1 MNKEE
6 VRKLRE
12 QFAQVTIMHD
22 GSDLINRWHER
33 VVREFGII
41 ATHIEPTFTKENPLT
56 VRNLGE
62 GDHDF
67 YVNFADRIGTVV
79 YRKNG
84 KVCQAE
90 INHDDDRGKNSLPV
104 ALIVPV
110 MRALPAILESALRQ
124 SESMYSFYRICVEA
138 VELDETSRQAEA
150 EEPCPKFYILSK
162 RDMSTTPY
170 TLNQLGIVVAESI
183 EEAAAK
189 VGGTIVD
196 RVNRPESAVDWA
208 LLDDDRDLTEIGGTP
223 SK

>member
-41 ATHIEPTFTKENPLT
+41 ATHIEPTFTNENPLT
-56 VRNLGE
+56 VMNLGE

-79 YRKNG
+79 YRVNG
-84 KVCQAE
+84 KVRYAE
-90 INHDDDRGKNSLPV
+90 ITHDEDRGKNTLPV

-110 MRALPAILESALRQ
+110 MRALPAILESAMRQ
-124 SESMYSFYRICVEA
+124 SESMHSFFRICVEA

-150 EEPCPKFYILSK
+150 EEPRPKFYILSK

-196 RVNRPESAVDWA
+196 RVDRPESAANWA
-208 LLDDDRDLTEIGGTP
+208 LLDDGRDLTEIEDVP